1 MTEKFVERLKMA
13 SIKQQMSELVKIR
26 PHHIKK
32 FSIELKENGIEIVIE
47 TYEKTFRVNTR
58 NKNLSF
64 VYEKMSVL
72 FLDYSNPMMELIEK
86 DARLLEHLEGEE
98 ASHPQ
103 DLMEF

>member
-1 MTEKFVERLKMA
+1 
-13 SIKQQMSELVKIR
+13 MSELVKIR

-32 FSIELKENGIEIVIE
+32 FSIALKENGIEIVIE

>member
-1 MTEKFVERLKMA
+1 MGWDR
-13 SIKQQMSELVKIR
+13 ELVKVR

-32 FSIELKENGIEIVIE
+32 FSIELKENGTEIVTEIVIE

-58 NKNLSF
+58 NKNLAF
-64 VYEKMSVL
+64 VYNKMSVL
-72 FLDYSNPMMELIEK
+72 FLGSYNPMMELIEK
-86 DARLLEHLEGEE
+86 DAKLLEYLEGEE